1 MAVNP
6 HRRARRRAAAT
17 FATRDFIEIPNLSD
31 KGEIVQAQQVF
42 GKQRLNE
49 VLDELQGALVA

>member
-6 HRRARRRAAAT
+6 HRRARLRAAEA
-17 FATRDFIEIPNLSD
+17 FATRDFIEIPSLAD
-31 KGEIVQAQQVF
+31 KGEIVQAQQIF

-49 VLDELQGALVA
+49 VLDELQGVLGA